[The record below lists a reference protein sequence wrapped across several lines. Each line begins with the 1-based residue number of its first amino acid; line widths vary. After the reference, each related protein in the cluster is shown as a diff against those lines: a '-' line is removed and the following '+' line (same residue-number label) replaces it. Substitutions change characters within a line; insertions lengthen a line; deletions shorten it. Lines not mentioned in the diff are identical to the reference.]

1 MKLLPLHV
9 RSSHSFLASSLSP
22 RIMAGMAKKRGFPFL
37 SVTDEGRLS
46 AIAEIDERAFEL
58 GIKPLIGMD
67 IRAEGLL
74 FTLFAKDEEGYENL
88 LLLEHQNGLSGVD
101 LATLS
106 SHSKGL
112 VAVFCFEFGRQDEYE
127 SPAFPGK
134 LSRVAMSFPRFYLGI
149 PYSSKDP
156 SLRDFIRG
164 FSLDYPY
171 ETIAFPLIR
180 YLRRQ
185 DAILLELLKAIE
197 DNAKLEIDSLEGDEC
212 YLEDGEAAAY
222 YSEQELSSC
231 LSLANACS
239 AFSLKRKRGGLPRF
253 DCPEGFDSES
263 YLREKAYAGLKAKS
277 PNFGSEYAERLEKEL
292 SIIHSMGYDDYFLI
306 VDDYVRFAKSQGIL
320 VGPGRGSSGASLVA
334 YALGIVKSDPIKH
347 GLLFERFLNPSRR
360 SMPDI
365 DVDFADYRR
374 DEVVAYIKRKYG
386 EERVGKILALQNFQ
400 SRLAIRSVG
409 KALGYGEKDIGYVC
423 SFLQDDVGLRESYK
437 TNRRFAALI
446 DSDPYY
452 RRLLH
457 FALKIEGLPRLG
469 GLHPAGIVIN
479 DSPLCEKLP
488 CLNVEGTEVAQLEM
502 GYLEGQGFLKMDLL
516 SLKNLR
522 LIEDAIKAVKEHKG
536 VAIDAESIPYD
547 DKEAISV
554 IASGREM
561 GLFQLESEGMKRTIL
576 QIKPDCFEDVVAAI
590 ALYRPGPKEN
600 IPHYAK
606 RKEGSEAVEPLC
618 QEAEPILRPTY
629 GIIVY
634 QEQIMAIAVKMAG
647 FNLSEADDFR
657 RAISKKDPLKM
668 AMMRERFVEGCLKNG
683 VSRQNAEKTF
693 AYIERFANY
702 GFNKAHSVCY
712 AILTCQMAY
721 LKAHHP
727 LEFYS
732 AILGDCA
739 LGDARFKAIKSEMCE
754 LGAKLLPPSIDSP
767 HLSFSPEGER
777 SIRLSL
783 SCIKGLKRDLPSSI
797 ITERRKGAFEDIFEF
812 AKRLAP
818 YGLELTDLVAL
829 IDAGALDCL
838 NQNRTAL
845 RLSAPSAIDYASL
858 FLGGGILLSLSLP
871 KPALVDAKQNR
882 EEELL
887 AEQRSLGAM
896 ISGSP
901 LEGKEEIMRERGLS
915 DLSGLQSRYFKVA
928 CIVSGLRQ
936 IKSSGGKP
944 MAFLSAGDGENEAEF
959 VVFPDLFD
967 SAAPKLK
974 VGEKLEIDG
983 ETRTRDGKPS
993 FVATAIKPL

>member
-46 AIAEIDERAFEL
+46 AIAEIDERAREL

-67 IRAEGLL
+67 LRAEGLL
-74 FTLFAKDEEGYENL
+74 FTLFAKDEDGYENL

-101 LATLS
+101 LASLS

-112 VAVFCFEFGRQDEYE
+112 VAVFCFEIGKQKEYE
-127 SPAFPGK
+127 SGDFPAK
-134 LSRVAMSFPRFYLGI
+134 LSRVAMAFPRFYLGI
-149 PYSSKDP
+149 PYSSKDL
-156 SLRDFIRG
+156 SLRDFIRH
-164 FSLDYPY
+164 FSVTYPY

-180 YLRRQ
+180 YLKKE
-185 DAILLELLKAIE
+185 DAIVLELLKAIE
-197 DNAKLEIDSLEGDEC
+197 DNAKLEAEELEGDE
-212 YLEDGEAAAY
+212 YYIDDAQASSY
-222 YSEQELSSC
+222 YSAEELSSC

-239 AFSLKRKRGGLPRF
+239 GFALKKKRGELPRF

-263 YLREKAYAGLKAKS
+263 YLREKAYAGLKAKL
-277 PNFGSEYAERLEKEL
+277 PNAGSEYAERLEKEL

-334 YALGIVKSDPIKH
+334 FALGIVKSDPIKH

-374 DEVVAYIKRKYG
+374 DEVVAYVRRKYG
-386 EERVGKILALQNFQ
+386 EERVGRILALQNFQ

-409 KALGYGEKDIGYVC
+409 KALGYAEKEIGYVC

-437 TNRRFAALI
+437 ANRRFAALI

-452 RRLLH
+452 RRLLR
-457 FALKIEGLPRLG
+457 FALKIEGLPRVP
-469 GLHPAGIVIN
+469 GLHPAGVVIN

-488 CLNVEGTEVAQLEM
+488 CLNEDGTEIAQFEM

-522 LIEDAIKAVKEHKG
+522 LIEDAIKAIKEHKG
-536 VAIDAESIPYD
+536 VDIDPENIPFD
-547 DKEAISV
+547 DKEAISL

-561 GLFQLESEGMKRTIL
+561 GLFQLESEGMKGTIL
-576 QIKPDCFEDVVAAI
+576 QIKPDRFEDVVAAI

-606 RKEGSEAVEPLC
+606 RKAGKEEAMPLC
-618 QEAEPILRPTY
+618 PEAEPILRPTY

-634 QEQIMAIAVKMAG
+634 QEQIMAIAVEMAG
-647 FNLSEADDFR
+647 FSLSEADDFR

-668 AMMRERFVEGCLKNG
+668 AMMKERFVEGCLKKG

-693 AYIERFANY
+693 AYIERFADY

-732 AILGDCA
+732 SILGDCA
-739 LGDARFKAIKSEMCE
+739 LGDPRFKAIKSELRE

-767 HLSFSPEGER
+767 SASFAPEGER

-783 SCIKGLKRDLPSSI
+783 SCIKGLKRDLPHYI
-797 ITERRKGAFEDIFEF
+797 AKERQKGAFDDLFDF

-838 NQNRTAL
+838 SPNRTAL
-845 RLSAPSAIDYASL
+845 RLSASSAIDYASL
-858 FLGGGILLSLSLP
+858 FNGGGILLSLSLP
-871 KPALVDAKQNR
+871 KPTLSAAKQNR

-887 AEQRSLGAM
+887 AEQRALGAM

-901 LEGKEEIMRERGLS
+901 LEGKEDVIRERGLS
-915 DLSGLQSRYFKVA
+915 GLSSMGGRYFKVA

-936 IKSSGGKP
+936 IQSSGGKP
-944 MAFLSAGDGENEAEF
+944 MAFLSAGDGESEAEF
-959 VVFPDLFD
+959 VVFPDLYELI
-967 SAAPKLK
+967 APLLK

-983 ETRTRDGKPS
+983 ESRMHKGRQS
-993 FVATAIKPL
+993 NVATAIKRL

>member
-46 AIAEIDERAFEL
+46 AIPEIDERAREL

-67 IRAEGLL
+67 LRAEGLL
-74 FTLFAKDEEGYENL
+74 FTLFAKDEDGYENL

-101 LATLS
+101 LASLS

-112 VAVFCFEFGRQDEYE
+112 VAVFCFETGKQKEYE
-127 SPAFPGK
+127 SGDFPAK
-134 LSRVAMSFPRFYLGI
+134 LSRVAMAFPRFYLGI
-149 PYSSKDP
+149 PYSSKDL
-156 SLRDFIRG
+156 SLRDFIRH
-164 FSLDYPY
+164 FSVTYPY

-180 YLRRQ
+180 YLKKE
-185 DAILLELLKAIE
+185 DAIVLELLKAIE
-197 DNAKLEIDSLEGDEC
+197 DNAKLEAEALEGDE
-212 YLEDGEAAAY
+212 YYIDDAQASSY
-222 YSEQELSSC
+222 YSAEELSSC

-239 AFSLKRKRGGLPRF
+239 GFALKKKRGELPRF

-263 YLREKAYAGLKAKS
+263 YLREKAYAGLKAKL
-277 PNFGSEYAERLEKEL
+277 PNAGSEYAERLEKEL

-334 YALGIVKSDPIKH
+334 FALGIVKSDPIKH

-409 KALGYGEKDIGYVC
+409 KALGYAEKEIGYVC

-452 RRLLH
+452 RRLLR
-457 FALKIEGLPRLG
+457 FALKIEGLPRVP
-469 GLHPAGIVIN
+469 GLHPAGVVIN

-488 CLNVEGTEVAQLEM
+488 CLNEDGTEIAQFEM

-522 LIEDAIKAVKEHKG
+522 LIEDAIKAIKEHKG
-536 VAIDAESIPYD
+536 VDIDPENIPFD
-547 DKEAISV
+547 DKEAISL

-561 GLFQLESEGMKRTIL
+561 GLFQLESEGMKGTIL
-576 QIKPDCFEDVVAAI
+576 QIKPDRFEDVVAAI

-606 RKEGSEAVEPLC
+606 RKAGKEEAMPLC
-618 QEAEPILRPTY
+618 PEAEPILRPTY

-634 QEQIMAIAVKMAG
+634 QEQIMAIAVEMAG
-647 FNLSEADDFR
+647 FSLSEADDFR

-668 AMMRERFVEGCLKNG
+668 AMMKERFVEGCLKKG

-693 AYIERFANY
+693 AYIERFADY

-739 LGDARFKAIKSEMCE
+739 LGDARFKAIKSELRE

-767 HLSFSPEGER
+767 STSFAPEGER

-783 SCIKGLKRDLPSSI
+783 SCIKGLKRDLPHYI
-797 ITERRKGAFEDIFEF
+797 AKERQKGAFDDLFDF

-838 NQNRTAL
+838 SPNRTAL
-845 RLSAPSAIDYASL
+845 RLSASSAIDYASL
-858 FLGGGILLSLSLP
+858 FNGGGILLSLSLP
-871 KPALVDAKQNR
+871 KPTLSAAKQNR

-887 AEQRSLGAM
+887 AEQRALGAM

-901 LEGKEEIMRERGLS
+901 LEGKEDVIRERGLS
-915 DLSGLQSRYFKVA
+915 GLSSMGSRYFKVA

-936 IKSSGGKP
+936 IQSSGGKP
-944 MAFLSAGDGENEAEF
+944 MAFLSAGDGESEAEF
-959 VVFPDLFD
+959 VVFPDLYELI
-967 SAAPKLK
+967 APLLK

-983 ETRTRDGKPS
+983 ESRMHKGRQS
-993 FVATAIKPL
+993 NVATAVKPL

>member
-101 LATLS
+101 LSSLS

-112 VAVFCFEFGRQDEYE
+112 VAVFCFEFGRKGEYE

-334 YALGIVKSDPIKH
+334 FALGIVKSDPIKH

-409 KALGYGEKDIGYVC
+409 KALGYAEKEIGYVC
-423 SFLQDDVGLRESYK
+423 SFLQDDVGLMESYK

-452 RRLLH
+452 RRLLR
-457 FALKIEGLPRLG
+457 FALKIEGLPRVP
-469 GLHPAGIVIN
+469 GLHPAGVVIN

-488 CLNVEGTEVAQLEM
+488 CLNEDGTEIAQFEM

-522 LIEDAIKAVKEHKG
+522 LIEDAIKAIKEHKG
-536 VAIDAESIPYD
+536 VDIDPENIPFD
-547 DKEAISV
+547 DKEAISL

-561 GLFQLESEGMKRTIL
+561 GLFQLESEGMKGTIL
-576 QIKPDCFEDVVAAI
+576 QIKPDRFEDVVAAI

-606 RKEGSEAVEPLC
+606 RKAGKEEAMPLC
-618 QEAEPILRPTY
+618 PEAEPILRPTY

-634 QEQIMAIAVKMAG
+634 QEQIMAIAVEMAG
-647 FNLSEADDFR
+647 FSLSEADDFR

-668 AMMRERFVEGCLKNG
+668 AMMKERFVEGCLKKG

-693 AYIERFANY
+693 AYIERFADY

-732 AILGDCA
+732 SILGDCA
-739 LGDARFKAIKSEMCE
+739 LGDPRFKAIKSELRE

-767 HLSFSPEGER
+767 STSFAPEGER

-783 SCIKGLKRDLPSSI
+783 SCIKGLKRDLPHYI
-797 ITERRKGAFEDIFEF
+797 AKERQKGAFDDLFDF

-838 NQNRTAL
+838 SPNRTAL
-845 RLSAPSAIDYASL
+845 RLSASSAIDYASL
-858 FLGGGILLSLSLP
+858 FNGGGILLSLSLP
-871 KPALVDAKQNR
+871 KPTLSAAKQNR

-887 AEQRSLGAM
+887 AEQRALGAM

-901 LEGKEEIMRERGLS
+901 LEGKEDVIRERGLS
-915 DLSGLQSRYFKVA
+915 GLSSMGGRYFKVA

-936 IKSSGGKP
+936 IQSSGGKP
-944 MAFLSAGDGENEAEF
+944 MAFLSAGDGESEAEF
-959 VVFPDLFD
+959 VVFPDLYELI
-967 SAAPKLK
+967 APLLK

-983 ETRTRDGKPS
+983 ESRMHKGRQS
-993 FVATAIKPL
+993 NVATAIKRL